1 MAQTTTTIPSKSEGG
16 QLTAAEFNELNSA
29 VNNNST
35 DAETRLGDIETTNTS
50 SDSRLTAV
58 EARPNT
64 VPSYATANLPTTSTN
79 GTVAFDTDV
88 GIIAYHKNGLWYKF
102 SDNTEV
108 SAVGVT
114 GGFLFSV
121 KTDNPGTSTSTSFT
135 LPLITG
141 QTYNFVVKWGDGVEE
156 TITSDAA
163 LTHDYGTAGTYNVI
177 ITGSI
182 AGIIFNGG
190 GDDTKMLEITDMTGL
205 SFPADSTGAFLGC
218 TNLEFASG
226 LTPADTSAVTDF
238 QWFFKDCDAMVTP
251 PLIDTSNGITFFGAF
266 RDCESVVTMPAY
278 DFTGTPTSGNSN
290 PFRDAFRGM
299 SAVTSFGAITWGD
312 VGTDLRTMFH
322 SCGNLLTVPTFDTSR
337 VTAMRDTFFNCSS
350 IVTMPAKSTG
360 NVTTFQNTWYGC
372 TSLVNFPALD
382 LSSGGNFDS
391 TWRNCA
397 LNSASVDNIL
407 AALVANG
414 TAGLTTSIQGGT
426 TIAESSF
433 STQAQADIATLRAN
447 GWTVATN

>member
-1 MAQTTTTIPSKSEGG
+1 MAQQITTVPTKTPGS
-16 QLTAAEFNELNSA
+16 QLTADGFNNLNDV
-29 VNNNST
+29 VNGNST
-35 DAETRLGDIETTNTS
+35 DAETRLGTIETTNTS

-64 VPSYATANLPTTSTN
+64 VPSYTSANLPTTGTN
-79 GTVAFDTDV
+79 GTIAFDTDV
-88 GIIAYHKNGLWYKF
+88 GIIAYYKNGLWYKF

-108 SAVGVT
+108 SAGAVT
-114 GGFLFSV
+114 GFLFSV
-121 KTDNPGTSTSTSFT
+121 KTDNPGTSSSTSFT

-141 QTYNFVVKWGDGVEE
+141 RTYNFVVKWGDGVEE

-163 LTHDYGTAGTYNVI
+163 VTHDYGTAGTYDVI

-251 PLIDTSNGITFFGAF
+251 PLIDTSNGENFFGSF

-278 DFTGTPTSGNSN
+278 DFTGVPTSGNSN
-290 PFRDAFRGM
+290 AFRDAFRGM
-299 SAVTSFGAITWGD
+299 LAVTSFDAITWGD

-337 VTAMRDTFFNCSS
+337 VTGMRDTFFGCES
-350 IVTMPAKSTG
+350 IVTMPSKSTG
-360 NVTTFQNTWYGC
+360 NVAIFQNTWYGC
-372 TSLVNFPALD
+372 TSLVNFPVLD
-382 LSSGGNFDS
+382 LGSGTNFDQA
-391 TWRNCA
+391 WRNCA
-397 LNSASVDNIL
+397 LNSASVDNVL

-433 STQAQADIATLRAN
+433 STQAQADLATLRAN